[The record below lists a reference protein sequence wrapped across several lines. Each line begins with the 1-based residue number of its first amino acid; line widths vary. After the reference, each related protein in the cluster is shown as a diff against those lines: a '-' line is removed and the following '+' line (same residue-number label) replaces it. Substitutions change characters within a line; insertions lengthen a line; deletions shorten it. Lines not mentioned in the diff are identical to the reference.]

1 MLITDYHMSTTGQL
15 TNDSRAANMTKDL
28 FVVRL
33 DDLATLN
40 RDIMALDRSVGS
52 FHAYLRYRGDPAGG
66 HAYQELVGDP
76 VIQAKCPPKK

>member
-15 TNDSRAANMTKDL
+15 TNDSRVANMTKDL

-33 DDLATLN
+33 DDLAALN

-52 FHAYLRYRGDPAGG
+52 FHASGLGLILP
-66 HAYQELVGDP
+66 
-76 VIQAKCPPKK
+76 QALLLAHFGPR